1 MHTVRVASRKRKTVS
16 STFQMQ
22 DSKEDTLSSTAEL
35 DHILYFS
42 SFMSNYFQK
51 RLFYLFS
58 FFISTSSVLQ
68 QLIVFSNILFSKL
81 KKVCSKK
88 CANSQAT
95 LLQGHY
101 REHTFC
107 SKKSYLKKRNFAK
120 IMKFLWFLS
129 FPKVPLPLIQENDCI
144 NDTHERAQ
152 KEEKLN
158 VLYLSLPRYLL

>member
-1 MHTVRVASRKRKTVS
+1 MQVANARLYLLRFRCRIQKKTHYPALQNWI
-16 STFQMQ
+16 TFFTLVVLCQII
-22 DSKEDTLSSTAEL
+22 SKKG
-35 DHILYFS
+35 F
-42 SFMSNYFQK
+42 
-51 RLFYLFS
+51 FYLFS
-58 FFISTSSVLQ
+58 FFISTCSVLQ

-95 LLQGHY
+95 LLQGYY